1 MRRVLSSGSAL
12 LLTAAVA
19 VAGLSGCGS
28 DGDETPQGT
37 TPTVTRTQTRT
48 EAQTE
53 TETETQTVAP
63 EPTPSPT
70 PPKPTPPPPPPP
82 PPAPTTPK
90 PPAPTRD
97 AASTVEAYF
106 DAINERDYRRAW
118 DLGGKNLGDPSYS
131 SFAAGFAD
139 VEHDTVHILDVSGG
153 IVTVTIDVLR
163 PDGTEQSYEGTYT
176 VRGGVIVDAA
186 IRLVESPAPPDEP
199 ESTYPPGP
207 SADEPDVDCEDLPGP
222 VWVGSSDPHRLDAD
236 GDGIGCEWN

>member
-1 MRRVLSSGSAL
+1 MRRVLSSGSAFL
-12 LLTAAVA
+12 LAVALA

-28 DGDETPQGT
+28 DGDETPQGL
-37 TPTVTRTQTRT
+37 TPTVTRTQTQT

-53 TETETQTVAP
+53 TETRTVTP

-70 PPKPTPPPPPPP
+70 P

-106 DAINERDYRRAW
+106 DAINARDYRRAW

-139 VEHDTVHILDVSGG
+139 VERDTVHILDVSGG
-153 IVTVTIDVLR
+153 TVTVMIDVLR
-163 PDGTEQSYEGTYT
+163 PDGTQQSYKGTYT
-176 VRGGVIVDAA
+176 VRGGIIVDAA
-186 IRLVESPAPPDEP
+186 IRLVEPPAPPDEP

-207 SADEPDVDCEDLPGP
+207 PAGEPDIDCADLPGP
-222 VWVGSSDPHRLDAD
+222 VWVGSSDPHNLDSD
-236 GDGIGCEWN
+236 GDGIGCEAN